1 MRKGK
6 VALSILCLIVTFLAC
21 NKDDGGNTITPVEDR
36 DRNEQQMADKDSIV
50 QYLNGH
56 YYNASAFDNNPNASI
71 ADLII
76 TKLPDNGVLP
86 DPTNNEILMDA
97 VELKSVVYANT
108 DYEFYILNLN
118 PGGGEAPNF
127 ADQVRVKYEGFTLDN
142 EVFDSAVTP
151 IDFDL
156 LSLVPGWRKA
166 IPFFNTA
173 VSFVDNG
180 DGTVDYTNHG
190 VGVMFIPSG
199 LGYFSNPT
207 QTIPAYSPLVFKF
220 DLFETSLADH
230 DSDGVP
236 SYLEDLNG
244 DGEVVGG
251 IVIMRYGENAQQT
264 IAAVKDKLK
273 QLENSLPEGVEV
285 VTVYDRSE
293 LIDNAVENLWHKLA
307 EELLV
312 VGLIC
317 LLFGPIQVVCDL
329 KFEPCVTYIGYMQG

>member
-244 DGEVVGG
+244 DGEFTFHSDANTKDGDDTDSDNITNHFDNDDDGDGVLTINEDIDGDGDPTNDIGANG
-251 IVIMRYGENAQQT
+251 IPKYLDATETAS
-264 IAAVKDKLK
+264 K
-273 QLENSLPEGVEV
+273 Q
-285 VTVYDRSE
+285 
-293 LIDNAVENLWHKLA
+293 
-307 EELLV
+307 
-312 VGLIC
+312 
-317 LLFGPIQVVCDL
+317 
-329 KFEPCVTYIGYMQG
+329 